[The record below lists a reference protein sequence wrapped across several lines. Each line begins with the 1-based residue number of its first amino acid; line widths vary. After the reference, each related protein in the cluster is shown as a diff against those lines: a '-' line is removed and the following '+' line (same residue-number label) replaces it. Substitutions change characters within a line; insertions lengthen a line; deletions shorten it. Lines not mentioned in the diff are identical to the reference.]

1 MMHIKKTPTIMSQYA
16 VYYRKNNTDCCT
28 YVTMD
33 YPSESQAMAI
43 LLRQGTIKPSDNV
56 YIKKIERR

>member
-1 MMHIKKTPTIMSQYA
+1 MAQFA
-16 VYYRKNNTDCCT
+16 VYFRVNNSDSMR

-33 YPSESQAMAI
+33 YPSESMALQI
-43 LLRQGTIKPSDNV
+43 LRQQGTIRPGDNV

>member
-1 MMHIKKTPTIMSQYA
+1 MAQYA
-16 VYYRKNNTDCCT
+16 VYYRQNNSDCMR

-33 YPSESQAMAI
+33 YPSESMALQI
-43 LLRQGTIKPSDNV
+43 LRHQGTIKSSDNV

>member
-1 MMHIKKTPTIMSQYA
+1 
-16 VYYRKNNTDCCT
+16 
-28 YVTMD
+28 MD

-43 LLRQGTIKPSDNV
+43 LLRQGTIKPSDDV

>member
-1 MMHIKKTPTIMSQYA
+1 MEHILFNTMAQFA
-16 VYYRKNNTDCCT
+16 VYFRVNNSDSMR

-33 YPSESQAMAI
+33 YPSESMALQI
-43 LLRQGTIKPSDNV
+43 LRQQGAIRPGDNV

>member
-1 MMHIKKTPTIMSQYA
+1 MAQFA

-33 YPSESQAMAI
+33 FPSESMAMAI
-43 LLRQGTIKPSDNV
+43 LLRQGTIKSSDNV

>member
-1 MMHIKKTPTIMSQYA
+1 MAQFA

-33 YPSESQAMAI
+33 YPSESMAMAI
-43 LLRQGTIKPSDNV
+43 LLRQGTIKSSDNV
-56 YIKKIERR
+56 YIKRIEGR

>member
-1 MMHIKKTPTIMSQYA
+1 MAQFA

-33 YPSESQAMAI
+33 YPSESMAMAI
-43 LLRQGTIKPSDNV
+43 LLRQGTIKSSDNV
-56 YIKKIERR
+56 YIRDSQEILKFFQQIDC